1 MLRWVW
7 GIQTEN
13 ILTENTEDNTTD
25 NVKMKPEI
33 LELQQTDL
41 FITH

>member
-1 MLRWVW
+1 MPRWVW
-7 GIQTEN
+7 GIQTKN
-13 ILTENTEDNTTD
+13 NLTENAEDNTTD
-25 NVKMKPEI
+25 NVTIKLEI

>member
-1 MLRWVW
+1 MPRWVW